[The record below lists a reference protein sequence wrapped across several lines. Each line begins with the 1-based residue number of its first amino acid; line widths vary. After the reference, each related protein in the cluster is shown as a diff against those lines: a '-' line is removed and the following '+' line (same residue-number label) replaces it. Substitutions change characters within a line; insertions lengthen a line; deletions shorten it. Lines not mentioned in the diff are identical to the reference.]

1 VELAIL
7 GPLEVRLDG
16 QPVPL
21 RRGRPRVLLVSLV
34 LRVGRVVPTEVLI
47 DEVWGDQ
54 RLTNATNTLQ
64 VQVSYLRR
72 ALGLATTGD
81 PPALRTAAVTSRSK
95 RCEST
100 ESGSTSSW

>member
-1 VELAIL
+1 M
-7 GPLEVRLDG
+7 
-16 QPVPL
+16 
-21 RRGRPRVLLVSLV
+21 LLVSLV

-81 PPALRTAAVTSRSK
+81 PPALRTAAGGYQLDVEPDSVDSHRFERLVTAAAGRLATGASDGGAGCR
-95 RCEST
+95 
-100 ESGSTSSW
+100 